1 MIKVPVGVG
10 RVMIADFISELWV
23 LLLRMKWWDTSWA
36 YFYLW
41 SIPVVVVTTSNPTFP
56 ATDVTLQHYFHAC
69 KYEFCTYINP
79 THLFFLSFL
88 SDDTTP
94 GLSFYFYFTFCFS
107 LFISVY
113 CFSNTFSDQVFRT
126 KNYSM
131 WNQDF
136 WVCFRIDMFSNH
148 GLLYLS
154 QVEI

>member
-1 MIKVPVGVG
+1 MGSVIKDEMMGYFMGVFLSVVNPS
-10 RVMIADFISELWV
+10 RSCYYFKSNFSSYRRDSTA
-23 LLLRMKWWDTSWA
+23 LLPCVQVRIL
-36 YFYLW
+36 
-41 SIPVVVVTTSNPTFP
+41 
-56 ATDVTLQHYFHAC
+56 
-69 KYEFCTYINP
+69 
-79 THLFFLSFL
+79 HLHQSHPPFFSLSFL

-148 GLLYLS
+148 RLLYLS